1 MAGRPMILMGIR
13 ARIQKTATVRG
24 GPPMR
29 PRRIFLI
36 AAILAI
42 VSLVGASAASAHTL
56 VDPTTLT
63 PPLKPFRICFQD
75 GPWVKCDTSTP
86 TTSYA
91 NQANTDFD
99 LPCGTIY
106 ESGTITTNATR
117 WYLNLLLVERNAQEH
132 IDGTWSLSPTGS
144 VPTVAFAQDNS
155 WHETFL
161 VPGDL
166 SSDSEVE
173 HGSFRVP
180 VLGAEFHDSGI
191 ILPDGTGHGHT
202 LFTDAAKAQLCALLT
217 P

>member
-1 MAGRPMILMGIR
+1 MKARPL
-13 ARIQKTATVRG
+13 
-24 GPPMR
+24 
-29 PRRIFLI
+29 FLI

-42 VSLVGASAASAHTL
+42 ASLVGASVASAHTR

-63 PPLKPFRICFQD
+63 PPLKPFRICYED

-91 NQANTDFD
+91 NQANPDFD

-106 ESGTITTNATR
+106 ESGTVTTHSTR
-117 WYLNLLLVERNAQEH
+117 WYKNLLLVERNAQEH
-132 IDGTWSLSPTGS
+132 IVGTWSLSPTGS
-144 VPTVAFAQDNS
+144 RPTVVFATDIS

-166 SSDSEVE
+166 SSDSIVE
-173 HGSFRVP
+173 HGSFLRVP
-180 VLGAEFHDSGI
+180 ALGAEFHDSGI
-191 ILPDGTGHGHT
+191 NMADGTHHGNT
-202 LFTDAAKAQLCALLT
+202 SFTDAAKARLCALVT

>member
-1 MAGRPMILMGIR
+1 MK
-13 ARIQKTATVRG
+13 ARSL
-24 GPPMR
+24 
-29 PRRIFLI
+29 FLI

-42 VSLVGASAASAHTL
+42 ASLVEASVASAHTR

-63 PPLKPFRICFQD
+63 PPLKPFRICYED

-91 NQANTDFD
+91 NQANPDFD

-106 ESGTITTNATR
+106 ESGTVTTHSTR
-117 WYLNLLLVERNAQEH
+117 WYKNLLLVERNAQEH

-144 VPTVAFAQDNS
+144 GPTVAFAADDN

-161 VPGDL
+161 VPG
-166 SSDSEVE
+166 
-173 HGSFRVP
+173 GSFLRVP
-180 VLGAEFHDSGI
+180 ALGAEFHDSGI
-191 ILPDGTGHGHT
+191 NMADGTHHGHT
-202 LFTDAAKAQLCALLT
+202 SFTDAAKAQLCALLT